1 MRPKGSPIGTH
12 SPVVGDPQFTLSASY
27 TADTLTVEFTDY
39 TGIVVVSIID
49 EVTDTAVSQTIGHI
63 TATANTVQT
72 DISTLPDGNY
82 TLSIV
87 LQTGDDYE
95 GEFTIQRE

>member
-1 MRPKGSPIGTH
+1 MKTNVYIKDHLGSNRM
-12 SPVVGDPQFTLSASY
+12 VVNS
-27 TADTLTVEFTDY
+27 
-39 TGIVVVSIID
+39 ID

-72 DISTLPDGNY
+72 DISTLPDGSY

-87 LQTGDDYE
+87 PQTGDDYE
-95 GEFTIQRE
+95 GESPSSGNRRIGGKQQKALIFST